1 VDGCGCDPGFEIFD
15 ESSATADADRYRRHG
30 PDATTRMLLD
40 MIREHGISGLAVLDI
55 GGGIGVI
62 DHELLREGAGHA
74 VLVDASPPSL
84 EVARDEARRRGSL
97 DRIDFVDGDFVAHA
111 ASIAA
116 ADVVTLD
123 RVICCYHDMP
133 ALTGAAAAKARRIL
147 GLVYPRDTWWVRA
160 AVRAENAVLWM
171 QRTPF
176 RVFAHRTAVV
186 DAVVRANGLE
196 PSFARNVGFWQVI
209 VYARRAGSPQTVH

>member
-1 VDGCGCDPGFEIFD
+1 VDACGCDPGFEIFD
-15 ESSATADADRYRRHG
+15 ESTATADAERYRRHG

-84 EVARDEARRRGSL
+84 EVARDEARRRGLL

-123 RVICCYHDMP
+123 RVICCYPDVE
-133 ALTGAAAAKARRIL
+133 ALVRLSAERARSL
-147 GLVYPRDTWWVRA
+147 YGLVLPRDRWFLRFGSRVL
-160 AVRAENAVLWM
+160 NAW
-171 QRTPF
+171 F
-176 RVFAHRTAVV
+176 RLRGFGYRSFAHPNARV
-186 DAVVRANGLE
+186 DALAAEAGFRPRREEHTFVWRVVLYERSGVPA
-196 PSFARNVGFWQVI
+196 
-209 VYARRAGSPQTVH
+209 